1 MEEYKDMNDLEIL
14 QSIAG
19 RYNNY
24 KATAA
29 LKKWQLSVDF
39 VNAIAGIILGVCPEA
54 RQELQHHL
62 NHNKWTESG
71 SSMTIGI
78 YNLCFIWA
86 LGKSKMVDVSC
97 LFFLLWP
104 CPGYSESLLRLK
116 RHQLNESPKGLD
128 ATWTKILTDSWIEI
142 TIS

>member
-97 LFFLLWP
+97 LFF
-104 CPGYSESLLRLK
+104 CF
-116 RHQLNESPKGLD
+116 GLVQ
-128 ATWTKILTDSWIEI
+128 ATVNRCCD
-142 TIS
+142 